1 MGGHEEANAFPVSDR
16 CRDCIEKENRGT
28 SMGFAALMTDTVSVL
43 KQNGQTFEGI
53 KASVQTDK
61 VFIQGNE
68 PLIEIGDL
76 IRRKMSNGGEE
87 TFRVLD
93 PGFHEKFHSIPAGYQ
108 MRVVKLG
115 VPEAA
120 QAVQSITYNISGH
133 NARINQNSVDNS
145 TNVVTVNPDAVE
157 LLSALRNEL
166 ARMDLS
172 PDQRKDASDLLDT
185 AEAQIQGGKPSKP
198 VLSAVLKALPNAA
211 NIAAIVSAL
220 LSMF

>member
-1 MGGHEEANAFPVSDR
+1 
-16 CRDCIEKENRGT
+16 
-28 SMGFAALMTDTVSVL
+28 MTDTVSVL

-53 KASVQTDK
+53 KASVQSDK
-61 VFIQGNE
+61 IFIQGTE

-76 IRRKMSNGGEE
+76 IRRKMSNGAEE
-87 TFRVLD
+87 AFRVLD

-120 QAVQSITYNISGH
+120 KAIQNITYNITGH

-145 TNVVTVNPDAVE
+145 TNVVSVNPDVVE
-157 LLSALRNEL
+157 LLVALRNEIS
-166 ARMDLS
+166 RMDLS
-172 PDQRKDASDLLDT
+172 PEQMRAASELLDT

-198 VLSAVLKALPNAA
+198 VLSAVLKALPHAA
-211 NIAAIVSAL
+211 NVTAIVSSL

>member
-1 MGGHEEANAFPVSDR
+1 
-16 CRDCIEKENRGT
+16 
-28 SMGFAALMTDTVSVL
+28 MGFAALMTDTVSVL

-53 KASVQTDK
+53 RASVQSDK
-61 VFIQGNE
+61 IFIQGTE

-76 IRRKMSNGGEE
+76 IRRKMSNGAEE

-120 QAVQSITYNISGH
+120 KAIQNITYNITGH
-133 NARINQNSVDNS
+133 NARINQHSVDNS
-145 TNVVTVNPDAVE
+145 TNVVSVNPDVVE
-157 LLSALRNEL
+157 LLVALRNEIS
-166 ARMDLS
+166 RMDLS
-172 PDQRKDASDLLDT
+172 PEQMRAASELLDT

-198 VLSAVLKALPNAA
+198 VLSAVLKALPHAA
-211 NIAAIVSAL
+211 NVTAIVSSL

>member
-1 MGGHEEANAFPVSDR
+1 
-16 CRDCIEKENRGT
+16 
-28 SMGFAALMTDTVSVL
+28 MGFAALMTDTVSVL

-53 KASVQTDK
+53 KASVQSDK
-61 VFIQGNE
+61 IFIQGTE

-76 IRRKMSNGGEE
+76 IRRKMSNGAEE

-120 QAVQSITYNISGH
+120 KAIQNITYNITGH

-145 TNVVTVNPDAVE
+145 TNVVSVNPDVVE
-157 LLSALRNEL
+157 LLVALRNEIS
-166 ARMDLS
+166 RMDLS
-172 PDQRKDASDLLDT
+172 PEQMRAASELLDT

-198 VLSAVLKALPNAA
+198 VLSAVLKALPHAA
-211 NIAAIVSAL
+211 NVTAIVSSL

>member
-1 MGGHEEANAFPVSDR
+1 MVFD
-16 CRDCIEKENRGT
+16 T
-28 SMGFAALMTDTVSVL
+28 LLTDTVSVL
-43 KQNGQTFEGI
+43 KQDGKIFEGI
-53 KASVQTDK
+53 KAAVDSDK
-61 VFIQGNE
+61 ISIMRSDI
-68 PLIEIGDL
+68 LIETGDL
-76 IRRKMSNGGEE
+76 VSRKMSNGAEE

-120 QAVQSITYNISGH
+120 KAIQNITYNITGH

-145 TNVVTVNPDAVE
+145 TNVVSVNPDVVE
-157 LLSALRNEL
+157 LLVALRNEIS
-166 ARMDLS
+166 RMELS
-172 PDQRKDASDLLDT
+172 PEQMRAASELLDT

-198 VLSAVLKALPNAA
+198 VLSAVLKALPHAA
-211 NIAAIVSAL
+211 NVTAIVSSL

>member
-1 MGGHEEANAFPVSDR
+1 
-16 CRDCIEKENRGT
+16 
-28 SMGFAALMTDTVSVL
+28 MGFDTLLTDTVSVL
-43 KQNGQTFEGI
+43 KQDGERFEGI
-53 KASVQTDK
+53 KAAVDSDK
-61 VFIQGNE
+61 ISIMRSDI
-68 PLIEIGDL
+68 LIETGDL
-76 IRRKMSNGGEE
+76 VSRKMSNGAEE

-120 QAVQSITYNISGH
+120 KATQNITYNITGH

-145 TNVVTVNPDAVE
+145 TNVVSVNPDVVE
-157 LLSALRNEL
+157 LLAALRSEISS
-166 ARMDLS
+166 MDLS
-172 PDQRKDASDLLDT
+172 QEQMRAASELLDT

-198 VLSAVLKALPNAA
+198 VLSAVLKALPHAA
-211 NIAAIVSAL
+211 NVTAIVSSI

>member
-1 MGGHEEANAFPVSDR
+1 
-16 CRDCIEKENRGT
+16 
-28 SMGFAALMTDTVSVL
+28 MGFAALMTDTVSVL

-53 KASVQTDK
+53 RASVQSDK
-61 VFIQGNE
+61 IFIQGTE

-76 IRRKMSNGGEE
+76 IRRKMSNGAEE

-115 VPEAA
+115 VPEATKA
-120 QAVQSITYNISGH
+120 IQNITYNITGH

-145 TNVVTVNPDAVE
+145 TNVVSVNPDVVE
-157 LLSALRNEL
+157 LLVALRSEIF
-166 ARMDLS
+166 RMDLS
-172 PDQRKDASDLLDT
+172 PEQMRSASELLDT

-198 VLSAVLKALPNAA
+198 VLSAVLKALPHAA
-211 NIAAIVSAL
+211 NVTAIVSSL

>member
-1 MGGHEEANAFPVSDR
+1 
-16 CRDCIEKENRGT
+16 
-28 SMGFAALMTDTVSVL
+28 MGFAALMTDTVSVL
-43 KQNGQTFEGI
+43 KQNGRTFEGI
-53 KASVQTDK
+53 KASVQSDK
-61 VFIQGNE
+61 IFIQGTE

-76 IRRKMSNGGEE
+76 IRRKMSNGAEE

-120 QAVQSITYNISGH
+120 KAIQNITYNITGH
-133 NARINQNSVDNS
+133 NARLNQNSVDNS
-145 TNVVTVNPDAVE
+145 TNVVSVNPDVVE
-157 LLSALRNEL
+157 LLVALRNEIS
-166 ARMDLS
+166 RMDLS
-172 PDQRKDASDLLDT
+172 PEQMRAASELLDT

-198 VLSAVLKALPNAA
+198 VLSAVLKALPHAA
-211 NIAAIVSAL
+211 NVTAIVSSL

>member
-1 MGGHEEANAFPVSDR
+1 
-16 CRDCIEKENRGT
+16 
-28 SMGFAALMTDTVSVL
+28 MGFAALMTDTVSVL

-53 KASVQTDK
+53 RASVQSDK
-61 VFIQGNE
+61 IFIQGTE

-76 IRRKMSNGGEE
+76 IRRKMSNGAEE

-115 VPEAA
+115 VPEATKA
-120 QAVQSITYNISGH
+120 IQNITYNITGH

-145 TNVVTVNPDAVE
+145 TNVVSVNPDVVE
-157 LLSALRNEL
+157 LLVALRSEIS
-166 ARMDLS
+166 RMDLS
-172 PDQRKDASDLLDT
+172 PEQMRSASELLDT

-198 VLSAVLKALPNAA
+198 VLSAVLKALPHAA
-211 NIAAIVSAL
+211 NVTAIVSSL

>member
-1 MGGHEEANAFPVSDR
+1 
-16 CRDCIEKENRGT
+16 
-28 SMGFAALMTDTVSVL
+28 MGFAALMTDTVSVL

-53 KASVQTDK
+53 RASVQSDK
-61 VFIQGNE
+61 IFIQGTE

-76 IRRKMSNGGEE
+76 IRRKMSNGAEE

-120 QAVQSITYNISGH
+120 KAIQNITYNITGH
-133 NARINQNSVDNS
+133 NARLNQNSVDNS
-145 TNVVTVNPDAVE
+145 TNVVSVNPDVVE
-157 LLSALRNEL
+157 LLVALRNEIS
-166 ARMDLS
+166 RMDLS
-172 PDQRKDASDLLDT
+172 PEQMRAASELLDT

-198 VLSAVLKALPNAA
+198 VLSAVLKALPHAA
-211 NIAAIVSAL
+211 NVTAIVSSL
-220 LSMF
+220 LSML

>member
-1 MGGHEEANAFPVSDR
+1 
-16 CRDCIEKENRGT
+16 
-28 SMGFAALMTDTVSVL
+28 MGFAALMTDTVSVL
-43 KQNGQTFEGI
+43 KQNGRTFEGI
-53 KASVQTDK
+53 KASVQSDK
-61 VFIQGNE
+61 IFIQGTE

-76 IRRKMSNGGEE
+76 IRRKMSNGAEE

-120 QAVQSITYNISGH
+120 KAIQNITYNITGH
-133 NARINQNSVDNS
+133 NARLNQNSVDNS
-145 TNVVTVNPDAVE
+145 TNVVSVNPDVVE
-157 LLSALRNEL
+157 LLVALRNEIS
-166 ARMDLS
+166 RMDLS
-172 PDQRKDASDLLDT
+172 PEQMRSASELLDT

-198 VLSAVLKALPNAA
+198 VLSAVLKALPHAA
-211 NIAAIVSAL
+211 NVTAIVSSL

>member
-1 MGGHEEANAFPVSDR
+1 
-16 CRDCIEKENRGT
+16 
-28 SMGFAALMTDTVSVL
+28 MGFAALMTDTVSVL

-53 KASVQTDK
+53 RASVQSDK
-61 VFIQGNE
+61 IFIQGTE

-76 IRRKMSNGGEE
+76 IRRKMSNGAEE

-120 QAVQSITYNISGH
+120 KAIQNITYNIAGH

-145 TNVVTVNPDAVE
+145 TNVVSVNPDIVE
-157 LLSALRNEL
+157 LLVALRSEIS
-166 ARMDLS
+166 RMDLS
-172 PDQRKDASDLLDT
+172 PEQMRSASELLDT

-198 VLSAVLKALPNAA
+198 VLSAVLKALPHAA
-211 NIAAIVSAL
+211 NVTAIVSSL

>member
-1 MGGHEEANAFPVSDR
+1 
-16 CRDCIEKENRGT
+16 
-28 SMGFAALMTDTVSVL
+28 MGFAALMTDTVSVL

-53 KASVQTDK
+53 RASVQSDK
-61 VFIQGNE
+61 IFIQGTE

-76 IRRKMSNGGEE
+76 IRRKMSNGAEE

-120 QAVQSITYNISGH
+120 KAIQNITYNIAGH

-145 TNVVTVNPDAVE
+145 TNVVSVNPDVVE
-157 LLSALRNEL
+157 LLVALRSEIS
-166 ARMDLS
+166 RMDLS
-172 PDQRKDASDLLDT
+172 PEQMRSASELLDT

-198 VLSAVLKALPNAA
+198 VLSAVLKALPHAA
-211 NIAAIVSAL
+211 NVTAIVSSL

>member
-1 MGGHEEANAFPVSDR
+1 
-16 CRDCIEKENRGT
+16 
-28 SMGFAALMTDTVSVL
+28 MGFAALMTDTVSVL

-53 KASVQTDK
+53 KASVQSDK
-61 VFIQGNE
+61 IFIQGTE

-76 IRRKMSNGGEE
+76 IRRKMSNGAEE

-120 QAVQSITYNISGH
+120 KAIQNITYNITGH
-133 NARINQNSVDNS
+133 NARLNQNSVDNS
-145 TNVVTVNPDAVE
+145 TNVVSVNPDVVE
-157 LLSALRNEL
+157 LLVALRNEIS
-166 ARMDLS
+166 RMDLS
-172 PDQRKDASDLLDT
+172 PEQMRAASELLDT

-198 VLSAVLKALPNAA
+198 VLSAVLKALPHAA
-211 NIAAIVSAL
+211 NVTAIVSSL

>member
-1 MGGHEEANAFPVSDR
+1 
-16 CRDCIEKENRGT
+16 
-28 SMGFAALMTDTVSVL
+28 MTDTVSVL
-43 KQNGQTFEGI
+43 KQNGRTFEGI
-53 KASVQTDK
+53 KASVQSDK
-61 VFIQGNE
+61 IFIQGTE

-76 IRRKMSNGGEE
+76 IRRKMSNGAEE

-120 QAVQSITYNISGH
+120 KAIQNITYNITGH
-133 NARINQNSVDNS
+133 NARLNQNSVDNS
-145 TNVVTVNPDAVE
+145 TNVVSVNPDVVE
-157 LLSALRNEL
+157 LLVALRSEIS
-166 ARMDLS
+166 RMDLS
-172 PDQRKDASDLLDT
+172 PEQMRAASELLDT

-198 VLSAVLKALPNAA
+198 VLSAVLKALPHAA
-211 NIAAIVSAL
+211 NVTAIVSSL

>member
-1 MGGHEEANAFPVSDR
+1 
-16 CRDCIEKENRGT
+16 
-28 SMGFAALMTDTVSVL
+28 MGFAALMTDTVSVL

-53 KASVQTDK
+53 RASVQSDK
-61 VFIQGNE
+61 IFIQGTE

-76 IRRKMSNGGEE
+76 IRRKMSNGAEE

-120 QAVQSITYNISGH
+120 KAIQSITYNITGH

-145 TNVVTVNPDAVE
+145 TNVVSVNPDVVE
-157 LLSALRNEL
+157 LLVALRSEISG
-166 ARMDLS
+166 MDLS
-172 PDQRKDASDLLDT
+172 PEQMRAASELLDT
-185 AEAQIQGGKPSKP
+185 AEAQTQGGKPSKP
-198 VLSAVLKALPNAA
+198 VLSAVLKALPHAA
-211 NIAAIVSAL
+211 NVTAIVSSL
-220 LSMF
+220 LSML

>member
-1 MGGHEEANAFPVSDR
+1 MVFD
-16 CRDCIEKENRGT
+16 T
-28 SMGFAALMTDTVSVL
+28 LLTDTVSVL
-43 KQNGQTFEGI
+43 KQDGKIFEGI
-53 KASVQTDK
+53 KAAVDSDK
-61 VFIQGNE
+61 ISIMRSDI
-68 PLIEIGDL
+68 LIETGDL
-76 IRRKMSNGGEE
+76 VSRKMSNGAEE

-120 QAVQSITYNISGH
+120 KAMQNITYNITGH

-145 TNVVTVNPDAVE
+145 TNVVSVNPDVVE
-157 LLSALRNEL
+157 LLAALRSEIS
-166 ARMDLS
+166 RMDLS
-172 PDQRKDASDLLDT
+172 PEQMRSASELLDT

-198 VLSAVLKALPNAA
+198 VLSAVLKALPHAA
-211 NIAAIVSAL
+211 NVAAIVSSL

>member
-1 MGGHEEANAFPVSDR
+1 
-16 CRDCIEKENRGT
+16 
-28 SMGFAALMTDTVSVL
+28 MGFDTLLTDTVSVL
-43 KQNGQTFEGI
+43 KQDGERFEGI
-53 KASVQTDK
+53 KAAVDSDK
-61 VFIQGNE
+61 ISIMRSDI
-68 PLIEIGDL
+68 LIETGDL
-76 IRRKMSNGGEE
+76 VSRKMSNGAEE

-120 QAVQSITYNISGH
+120 KAIQNITYNITGH

-145 TNVVTVNPDAVE
+145 TNVVSVNPDVVE
-157 LLSALRNEL
+157 LLVALRNEIS
-166 ARMDLS
+166 RMELS
-172 PDQRKDASDLLDT
+172 PEQMRAASELLDT

-198 VLSAVLKALPNAA
+198 VLSAVLKALPHAA
-211 NIAAIVSAL
+211 NVAAIVSSL

>member
-1 MGGHEEANAFPVSDR
+1 
-16 CRDCIEKENRGT
+16 
-28 SMGFAALMTDTVSVL
+28 MGFAALMTDTVSFL
-43 KQNGQTFEGI
+43 KQNGRTFEGI
-53 KASVQTDK
+53 KASVQSDK
-61 VFIQGNE
+61 IFIQGTE

-76 IRRKMSNGGEE
+76 IRRKMSNGAEE

-120 QAVQSITYNISGH
+120 KAIQNITYNITGH
-133 NARINQNSVDNS
+133 NARLNQNSVDNS
-145 TNVVTVNPDAVE
+145 TNVVSVNPDVVE
-157 LLSALRNEL
+157 LLVALRNEIS
-166 ARMDLS
+166 RMDLS
-172 PDQRKDASDLLDT
+172 PEQMRAASELLDT

-198 VLSAVLKALPNAA
+198 VLSAVLKALPHAA
-211 NIAAIVSAL
+211 NVTAIVSSL

>member
-1 MGGHEEANAFPVSDR
+1 
-16 CRDCIEKENRGT
+16 
-28 SMGFAALMTDTVSVL
+28 MGFAALMTDTVSVL

-53 KASVQTDK
+53 RASVQSDK
-61 VFIQGNE
+61 IFIQGTE

-76 IRRKMSNGGEE
+76 IRRKMSNGAEE

-120 QAVQSITYNISGH
+120 KAIQSITYNITGH

-145 TNVVTVNPDAVE
+145 TNVVSVNPDVVE
-157 LLSALRNEL
+157 LLVALRSEISG
-166 ARMDLS
+166 MDLS
-172 PDQRKDASDLLDT
+172 PEQMRAASELLDT
-185 AEAQIQGGKPSKP
+185 AETQIQGGKPSKP
-198 VLSAVLKALPNAA
+198 VLSAVLKALPHAA
-211 NIAAIVSAL
+211 NVTAIVSSL
-220 LSMF
+220 LSML

>member
-1 MGGHEEANAFPVSDR
+1 
-16 CRDCIEKENRGT
+16 
-28 SMGFAALMTDTVSVL
+28 MGFDTLLTDTVSVL
-43 KQNGQTFEGI
+43 KQDGERFEGI
-53 KASVQTDK
+53 KAAVDSDK
-61 VFIQGNE
+61 ISIMRSDI
-68 PLIEIGDL
+68 LIETGDL
-76 IRRKMSNGGEE
+76 VSRKMSNGAEE

-120 QAVQSITYNISGH
+120 KAIQNITYNITGH

-145 TNVVTVNPDAVE
+145 TNVVSVNPDVVE
-157 LLSALRNEL
+157 LLVALRNEIS
-166 ARMDLS
+166 RMELS
-172 PDQRKDASDLLDT
+172 PEQMRAASELLDT

-198 VLSAVLKALPNAA
+198 VLSAVLKALPHAA
-211 NIAAIVSAL
+211 NVTAIVSSL

>member
-1 MGGHEEANAFPVSDR
+1 
-16 CRDCIEKENRGT
+16 
-28 SMGFAALMTDTVSVL
+28 MGFAALMTDTVSVL

-53 KASVQTDK
+53 RASVQSDK
-61 VFIQGNE
+61 IFIQGTE

-76 IRRKMSNGGEE
+76 IRRKMSNGAEE

-120 QAVQSITYNISGH
+120 KAMQNITYNITGH

-145 TNVVTVNPDAVE
+145 TNVVSVNPDVVE
-157 LLSALRNEL
+157 LLAALRSEIS
-166 ARMDLS
+166 RMDLS
-172 PDQRKDASDLLDT
+172 PEQMRSASELLDT

-198 VLSAVLKALPNAA
+198 VLSAVLKALPHAA
-211 NIAAIVSAL
+211 NVTAIVSSL

>member
-1 MGGHEEANAFPVSDR
+1 
-16 CRDCIEKENRGT
+16 
-28 SMGFAALMTDTVSVL
+28 MGFAALMTDTVSVL

-53 KASVQTDK
+53 RASVQSDK
-61 VFIQGNE
+61 IFIQGTE

-76 IRRKMSNGGEE
+76 IRRKMSNGAEE

-120 QAVQSITYNISGH
+120 KAIQSITYNITGH

-145 TNVVTVNPDAVE
+145 TNVVSVNPDVVE
-157 LLSALRNEL
+157 LLVALRSEISG
-166 ARMDLS
+166 MDLS
-172 PDQRKDASDLLDT
+172 PEQMRVASELLDT

-198 VLSAVLKALPNAA
+198 VLSAVLKALPHAA
-211 NIAAIVSAL
+211 NVTAIVSSL
-220 LSMF
+220 LSML